1 MKDLDAII
9 HEGLV
14 GGRSRVV
21 KTLDQVIGSW
31 VDILAR
37 EVPGTLQWSKRADIV
52 KSLVEDMKSALGDKD
67 VRDLREGQER
77 DTVHRL
83 KARNEIILAT
93 TCGPGRS
100 RIEYMTVSWPAED
113 INISIHL
120 NGTQKRGIF
129 YRADELSNIFYLSW
143 LGDTLRFDQGSE
155 WAVAIGP
162 SATSRKTFEEFV
174 KSLIRKVNKVIDDS
188 LSGSSVL

>member
-1 MKDLDAII
+1 MKDIRDILS
-9 HEGLV
+9 EGLI
-14 GGRSRVV
+14 GGRSRDV

-31 VDILAR
+31 VDILVR
-37 EVPGTLQWSKRADIV
+37 EVPETLQWSRRADIV

-67 VRDLREGQER
+67 VRDLREGQGR
-77 DTVHRL
+77 DTVRRL

-93 TCGPGRS
+93 TCSPGRS
-100 RIEYMTVSWPAED
+100 RIEYMTVLWPAED

-162 SATSRKTFEEFV
+162 STTSRKAFEKFV
-174 KSLIRKVNKVIDDS
+174 KSLIREVNTVIANS
-188 LSGSSVL
+188 LSGLSVL